1 MSTKTLRRRIALVAV
16 SALGAGLLSVVAV
29 PSANATAGD
38 GIFDASTG
46 TLGLVG
52 AISPALDGTTGYS
65 TRTATILSTGKL
77 ILSTAAVAAVKVSD
91 GARITAVAG
100 TTIAASDINAAQ
112 TCVDMK
118 NADNLITITPTGAAG
133 TTFTVTGY
141 DDTCASAGAVAD
153 VLTVTIASS
162 SVAGVAVASESVVR
176 WDSNNAGAP
185 TAAESVVNASTTFG
199 NTLELYINVA
209 DAYGQDI
216 SLTTGSLVVTASS
229 GAVLGTLEA
238 TGAAAAPTA
247 ANNTAVS
254 SADPSALWVY
264 LAELTSGAGWSGTV
278 TVSYNGVTLATLA
291 GKITGRP
298 STLSV
303 TPYKA
308 GKTATTNATA
318 FLYTV
323 KDAAGNGLA
332 MESDSILMDTSS
344 NSAVVTNAAGTGG
357 LDAAYDGAYGD
368 YVGTGSITCGVA
380 GTSDVVLKYTNT
392 NGTTIKSAKTSFRC
406 AGAAYEYAASFDKA
420 SYIQG
425 EVATLTVTFKDS
437 KGNLANSYDA
447 VDTVTS
453 NESDISIS
461 APMMT
466 LVGVANSGA
475 SAGTTAKPGISG
487 TRKYTFT
494 VGTTSGLTDGSYN
507 AVVHFPT
514 IDVATSAAYKVT
526 TGSTG
531 VSNADVLKAIV
542 SLIASINKQIAA
554 LQKALLKK

>member
-1 MSTKTLRRRIALVAV
+1 MSTKTLRKRIALVAV

-29 PSANATAGD
+29 PSANAGAGD
-38 GIFDASTG
+38 ITNITG
-46 TLGLVG
+46 SIGVVG
-52 AISPALDGTTGYS
+52 ALAGENTTQ
-65 TRTATILSTGKL
+65 TATILSTGSL
-77 ILSTAAVAAVKVSD
+77 V
-91 GARITAVAG
+91 ITAGAATGGYYVVSSGGIISGVTG
-100 TTIAASDINAAQ
+100 TTTTSAISSDQKKFTVKSN
-112 TCVDMK
+112 
-118 NADNLITITPTGAAG
+118 DNTFTVTPTGAAG

-141 DDTCASAGAVAD
+141 DSVAATTVVD
-153 VLTVTIASS
+153 VLTVTIAGS
-162 SVAGVAVASESVVR
+162 SVAGVAAASESVVR
-176 WDSNNAGAP
+176 WDTDNATAP

-216 SLTTGSLVVTASS
+216 SLATGSLVVTASS
-229 GAVLGTLEA
+229 GAVLGTLAA
-238 TGAAAAPTA
+238 TGAATVPASAS
-247 ANNTAVS
+247 NTAVS

-278 TVSYNGVTLATLA
+278 TVSYNGITLATLA

-298 STLSV
+298 ATLSV

-308 GKTATTNATA
+308 GKTAATNATA

-344 NSAVVTNAAGTGG
+344 SSSVVTNAAGTSGY
-357 LDAAYDGAYGD
+357 DPIYDGAYGD

-392 NGTTIKSAKTSFRC
+392 NGTTIKSAKASFRC
-406 AGAAYEYAASFDKA
+406 AGAAYEYSASFDKA
-420 SYIQG
+420 SYVQG

-447 VDTVTS
+447 VDTLSTLV
-453 NESDISIS
+453 SDIVIS

-466 LVGVANSGA
+466 MVGVVNAGA

-494 VGTTSGLTDGSYN
+494 VGTTTGLTDGAYS
-507 AVVHFPT
+507 AVVLFPT
-514 IDVATSAAYKVT
+514 IDVATSASYKVT

>member
-1 MSTKTLRRRIALVAV
+1 MSTKTLRKRIALVAV

-29 PSANATAGD
+29 PSANAAGAGEISNITGSI
-38 GIFDASTG
+38 GI
-46 TLGLVG
+46 VG
-52 AISPALDGTTGYS
+52 ALAGENTTQ
-65 TRTATILSTGKL
+65 TATILSTGSL
-77 ILSTAAVAAVKVSD
+77 VVTAGGATGGYYVVSA
-91 GARITAVAG
+91 GGVIVSATG
-100 TTIAASDINAAQ
+100 TTTTGTISADQQKFTVASSNN
-112 TCVDMK
+112 TFTV
-118 NADNLITITPTGAAG
+118 TPTGAAG

-141 DDTCASAGAVAD
+141 TSTAATTVND

-162 SVAGVAVASESVVR
+162 SVAGVANPSESVVR
-176 WDSNNAGAP
+176 WDSDNATAP

-229 GAVLGTLEA
+229 GAVLGTLAA

-308 GKTATTNATA
+308 GKTAATNATA

-344 NSAVVTNAAGTGG
+344 NTAVVTNAAGTGG

-392 NGTTIKSAKTSFRC
+392 NGTTIKSAKASFRC
-406 AGAAYEYAASFDKA
+406 AGAAYEYSASFDKA
-420 SYIQG
+420 SYVQG

-447 VDTVTS
+447 VDTVTALA
-453 NESDISIS
+453 SDISIS

-494 VGTTSGLTDGSYN
+494 VGTTSGLTEGSYN

-526 TGSTG
+526 SGSTG

>member
-1 MSTKTLRRRIALVAV
+1 MSTKTLRKRIALVAV

-29 PSANATAGD
+29 PSANAGAGD
-38 GIFDASTG
+38 ITNITG
-46 TLGLVG
+46 SIGVVG
-52 AISPALDGTTGYS
+52 ALSGENTTQ
-65 TRTATILSTGKL
+65 TATILSTGSL
-77 ILSTAAVAAVKVSD
+77 VVTAGAATGGYYVVTGGGVIVSN
-91 GARITAVAG
+91 TG
-100 TTIAASDINAAQ
+100 TTTTGTISGDQKKYTVASSNNTFTVQ
-112 TCVDMK
+112 
-118 NADNLITITPTGAAG
+118 PTGAAG

-141 DDTCASAGAVAD
+141 SSTAATTVVD
-153 VLTVTIASS
+153 VLVVTIAGS
-162 SVAGVAVASESVVR
+162 SVAGVVSPAESVVR
-176 WDSNNAGAP
+176 WDTDNATAP

-199 NTLELYINVA
+199 NTLELYINLK
-209 DAYGQDI
+209 DAYAQDI
-216 SLTTGSLVVTASS
+216 TSALGSLVVTASS
-229 GAVLGTLEA
+229 GAILGTLA
-238 TGAAAAPTA
+238 SSGASAPA
-247 ANNTAVS
+247 SASNTAVTS
-254 SADPSALWVY
+254 SSPAAQWVY

-278 TVSYNGVTLATLA
+278 TVTYNGVTVATIA

-308 GKTATTNATA
+308 GKIGVSNSTA

-344 NSAVVTNAAGTGG
+344 NTSVVTNAAGTGG

-368 YVGTGSITCGVA
+368 YVGTGLISCGVA

-392 NGTTIKSAKTSFRC
+392 NGTTIKSAPASFRC
-406 AGAAYEYAASFDKA
+406 AGAAYEYSASFDKA
-420 SYIQG
+420 SYVQG

-447 VDTVTS
+447 VDTLTS
-453 NESDISIS
+453 LVSDISIS

-466 LVGVANSGA
+466 LVGVVNAGA
-475 SAGTTAKPGISG
+475 SAGTTAKPGIAG

-494 VGTTSGLTDGSYN
+494 VGTSSGLTEGAYS

-514 IDVATSAAYKVT
+514 IDVATSASYKVT
-526 TGSTG
+526 SGSTG

-554 LQKALLKK
+554 LQKALLKR